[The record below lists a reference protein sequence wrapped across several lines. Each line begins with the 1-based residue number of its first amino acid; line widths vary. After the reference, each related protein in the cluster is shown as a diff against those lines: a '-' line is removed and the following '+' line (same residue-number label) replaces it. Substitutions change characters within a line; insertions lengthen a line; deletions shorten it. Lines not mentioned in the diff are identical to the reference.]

1 MGNRLLVGSN
11 KNAFEIIMQNKF
23 LKCDDLLLGRCYDS
37 SIRKKTECLL
47 DRIYEVESTLGT
59 KITN

>member
-1 MGNRLLVGSN
+1 MN

-47 DRIYEVESTLGT
+47 DRIDEVVSTLGT